1 MLKSAVVLIV
11 LAIAFTVAPF
21 LYNNE
26 SLLFTMMA
34 FMALAQGL
42 NVLYGFTGYLPFGYV
57 GFFGAGAYGTALA
70 VLFWHVPPV
79 PAVLLGGLLAVAVGI
94 VLGPLLRLSGAYF
107 SIANLAAAEALY
119 QIVANPDLVSVTQGP
134 YGIKLSSIF
143 APTLSYVVL
152 LMVLL
157 IATAITLWL
166 RRSDFGMALNAI
178 RQDPVSAAAAG
189 VNVVQARLFAWL
201 LSALIAGLA
210 GGVYGW
216 HISVFYPSSVFT
228 LQISIFAIVFVLFG
242 GAGTVL
248 GPLVGTALLYGLYAA
263 IGISVPQYF
272 QFLYGALIVALVLF
286 LPDGL
291 ASLAT
296 RGGLRVL

>member
-1 MLKSAVVLIV
+1 MLKSAMVLIV
-11 LAIAFTVAPF
+11 LAIAFIVAPF

-57 GFFGAGAYGTALA
+57 GFFGVGAYGTALA

-119 QIVANPDLVSVTQGP
+119 QIVANPDLVSITQGP

-143 APTLSYVVL
+143 APTLSYAVL
-152 LMVLL
+152 LVVLL

-166 RRSDFGMALNAI
+166 RRSAFGMALNAI

-189 VNVVQARLFAWL
+189 VNVVEARLFAWL

-216 HISVFYPSSVFT
+216 HISVFYPNSVFT

-296 RGGLRVL
+296 RRGLRVL